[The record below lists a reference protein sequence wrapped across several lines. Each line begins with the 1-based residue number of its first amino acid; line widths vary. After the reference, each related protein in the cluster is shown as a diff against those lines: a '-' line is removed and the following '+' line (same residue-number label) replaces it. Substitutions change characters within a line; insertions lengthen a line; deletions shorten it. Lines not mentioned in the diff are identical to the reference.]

1 SNRSPG
7 TTARPG
13 CEILEISARS
23 RSPSDPSPRSVPS
36 DSAGI
41 TEYLLAGCG
50 DGMIRIWQLLP
61 EDLIAQAERTAGRNR
76 SLAEWQQFFP
86 EQADRR
92 TFPRVPVP
100 ADATRPGR

>member
-23 RSPSDPSPRSVPS
+23 RSSSDPSPRSVPS

-41 TEYLLAGCG
+41 TEYLVAGCG

-76 SLAEWQQFFP
+76 SLAEWQPFFTG
-86 EQADRR
+86 QAYRK
-92 TFPRVPVP
+92 PSPKLPVP
-100 ADATRPGR
+100 ADATKPGR